1 MKCGTIV
8 VMFHT
13 ERVTIG
19 DRGRVVLP
27 ASVRRELGLEAG
39 TVMLLT
45 TESDGSLRLRTYRD
59 AADDGRG
66 LFAGLAERES
76 LVDELLAERRAEAD
90 RDE

>member
-1 MKCGTIV
+1 
-8 VMFHT
+8 
-13 ERVTIG
+13 
-19 DRGRVVLP
+19 
-27 ASVRRELGLEAG
+27 
-39 TVMLLT
+39 MLLT

-76 LVDELLAERRAEAD
+76 LVDELLADRRAEAD